1 MEKAG
6 LLITRL
12 LELYNNKAGN
22 NQLRIT
28 TQLLLSELEK
38 AEEKDQSFQ
47 SVAVFFP
54 AAHSILSNSSEE
66 PVIIPEPQEKNVIV
80 EAEPDVSQKKNI
92 ASPQEDTAPIKAE
105 PEPAAKA
112 KNGENNYNYFNPMV
126 EIPTL
131 ALKQQE
137 VNETIAARQESLNDT
152 LKSSYKEI
160 AHNIADGPIKDL
172 RKGIGVNDQYLFINE
187 LFRGDQTMYDR
198 SIKTINSFNIY
209 GEAELWIKRELKL
222 KLGWNESSK
231 ASVLFDQL
239 VRRRFS

>member
-22 NQLRIT
+22 EQLRIT
-28 TQLLLSELEK
+28 AQLLLSELEK
-38 AEEKDQSFQ
+38 IENKEQELK

-54 AAHSILSNSSEE
+54 ASHITADNISEE
-66 PVIIPEPQEKNVIV
+66 PISPEPKQEIKPQQPTKI
-80 EAEPDVSQKKNI
+80 AEKPAQVP
-92 ASPQEDTAPIKAE
+92 PQTRGD
-105 PEPAAKA
+105 
-112 KNGENNYNYFNPMV
+112 ENTHGYYNPLF

-137 VNETIAARQESLNDT
+137 INEAMAQQESINDK
-152 LKSSYKEI
+152 LKHTASNKEVGY
-160 AHNIADGPIKDL
+160 NVSEGPIKDL
-172 RKGIGVNDQYLFINE
+172 RKGIGINDQCLFINE

-222 KLGWNESSK
+222 KLGWNENSK
-231 ASVLFDQL
+231 ASILFDQL

>member
-22 NQLRIT
+22 EQLRIT
-28 TQLLLSELEK
+28 AQLLLSELEK
-38 AEEKDQSFQ
+38 IESKEQEVKSI
-47 SVAVFFP
+47 AVFFP
-54 AAHSILSNSSEE
+54 ASHSTAENINEE
-66 PVIIPEPQEKNVIV
+66 PAVSPEPKQEIKLQQEIKI
-80 EAEPDVSQKKNI
+80 AEKPAEVPSPVS
-92 ASPQEDTAPIKAE
+92 AE
-105 PEPAAKA
+105 
-112 KNGENNYNYFNPMV
+112 ENNQSYYNPML

-137 VNETIAARQESLNDT
+137 INEAMAQQESINDK
-152 LKSSYKEI
+152 LKHTASNKEI
-160 AHNIADGPIKDL
+160 GYNISEGPIKDL
-172 RKGIGVNDQYLFINE
+172 RKGIGINDQYLFINE

-222 KLGWNESSK
+222 KLGWNENSK
-231 ASVLFDQL
+231 ASILFDQL

>member
-22 NQLRIT
+22 EQLRIT
-28 TQLLLSELEK
+28 AQLLLSELEK
-38 AEEKDQSFQ
+38 IESKEQDLKSI
-47 SVAVFFP
+47 AVFFP
-54 AAHSILSNSSEE
+54 ASHSTAENINEE
-66 PVIIPEPQEKNVIV
+66 PTVSPEPLKEVK
-80 EAEPDVSQKKNI
+80 P
-92 ASPQEDTAPIKAE
+92 PQEVTITE
-105 PEPAAKA
+105 TPAATPSQA
-112 KNGENNYNYFNPMV
+112 IEEESNHDYYNPML

-137 VNETIAARQESLNDT
+137 INEAMAQQESINDK
-152 LKSSYKEI
+152 LKHTASNKETGY
-160 AHNIADGPIKDL
+160 NISEGPIKDL
-172 RKGIGVNDQYLFINE
+172 RKGIGINDQYLFINE

-222 KLGWNESSK
+222 KLGWNENSKSSM
-231 ASVLFDQL
+231 LFDQL